1 MKEARIKRKSCK
13 SIVLFLS
20 IAFFLLAAICPL
32 IVFSFKHKP
41 FLMQQTEVTFVDS
54 NQNVYF
60 SLIGRHGLK
69 KYKNDSRN
77 YQNYIYDNS
86 EITFNCEQVVAN
98 SKNIFVALEHFS
110 RETFGIIKFFD
121 TAFNE
126 LKTLEFGSFL
136 TVRGLACTEKS
147 LYYVLKNTNNDS
159 CSLFKLDLET
169 NIQTELVTGLLNTDF
184 YQDEEVSMF
193 FSDLFRIQ
201 KITTK
206 TILIKKVNQK
216 NKQSYFTDGK
226 VKLAMSGNKI
236 FIENEGASYFFDTSK
251 SFNYFYDKVV
261 LVDNHLLFGVYKKT
275 NNPKCGATDQSQCIC
290 GMKESYLFDFNVA
303 SNELKIIQEFKE
315 GTFLID
321 YDLGGV
327 KYYYNG
333 SLYNGST
340 LCKKCVNVYDYKS
353 KETFVGILGHWHDP
367 VVNYYLS
374 YYNGEFYGI

>member
-20 IAFFLLAAICPL
+20 IAFFLLAAVCPL

-77 YQNYIYDNS
+77 YQNYIYDDS

-110 RETFGIIKFFD
+110 RDTFGLIKFFD

-169 NIQTELVTGLLNTDF
+169 NIQTELVAGLLNTDF
-184 YQDEEVSMF
+184 YQDEEVSLF

-236 FIENEGASYFFDTSK
+236 FIENEGVSYFFDTSK

-290 GMKESYLFDFNVA
+290 GMKKSYLFDFNVVN
-303 SNELKIIQEFKE
+303 NELKIIQEFKE

-327 KYYYNG
+327 EYYYNG